1 MILYFNKQVKM
12 IKNIRAAY
20 YLFHDSDRYHIE
32 TSLLIYRGNQW
43 TGFYMITTSVM
54 KGLTNYQ
61 ELMSGISISV
71 SFEEAFLKIV
81 KKAILLIF

>member
-1 MILYFNKQVKM
+1 
-12 IKNIRAAY
+12 
-20 YLFHDSDRYHIE
+20 
-32 TSLLIYRGNQW
+32 
-43 TGFYMITTSVM
+43 M

-81 KKAILLIF
+81 KKAILLIFWPLGF